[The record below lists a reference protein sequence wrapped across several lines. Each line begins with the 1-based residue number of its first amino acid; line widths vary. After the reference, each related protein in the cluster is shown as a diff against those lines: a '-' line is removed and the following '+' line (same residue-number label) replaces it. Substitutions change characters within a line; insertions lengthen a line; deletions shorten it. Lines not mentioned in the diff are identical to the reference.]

1 MVAILYMTV
10 FCAVSPIGEFWSQ
23 RDQHCCHLDQ
33 HCNQNHYDI
42 FEGFDDDNGRRGCGD
57 GTDEPGRG
65 GGDGNECTRCAPGHQ
80 HCDCDDN
87 VWPLCQGW
95 RWCRCSKNITIMMK
109 NMMTHRR
116 EDNHQCKMDDTDAI
130 SGFSNREPLL
140 CGLLRDPGE
149 GEAEECER
157 IASGANR

>member
-1 MVAILYMTV
+1 
-10 FCAVSPIGEFWSQ
+10 
-23 RDQHCCHLDQ
+23 
-33 HCNQNHYDI
+33 
-42 FEGFDDDNGRRGCGD
+42 
-57 GTDEPGRG
+57 
-65 GGDGNECTRCAPGHQ
+65 
-80 HCDCDDN
+80 
-87 VWPLCQGW
+87 
-95 RWCRCSKNITIMMK
+95 MMK

-116 EDNHQCKMDDTDAI
+116 EDNHQCKMDDKMDAI